1 MKNKQGG
8 VETLETTSEHPFWIK
23 DSGWLKASLLEQGMI
38 LLDRNNQEVEVI
50 SQFLLS
56 NHPQTVYNFEV
67 DDFHTYHIG
76 EYGVW
81 VHNADCWG
89 NHISSIV
96 KQDELLLREA
106 RKLSQQESQG
116 INQMMEQI
124 KKGNENPGI
133 GTSVYHGI
141 TEFRH
146 RNGGRIYAR
155 KTANG
160 WEVLGYS
167 GKGNQAKVW
176 TRLTELYGR

>member
-1 MKNKQGG
+1 M
-8 VETLETTSEHPFWIK
+8 
-23 DSGWLKASLLEQGMI
+23 
-38 LLDRNNQEVEVI
+38 
-50 SQFLLS
+50 
-56 NHPQTVYNFEV
+56 
-67 DDFHTYHIG
+67 
-76 EYGVW
+76 W
-81 VHNADCWG
+81 VHNDGCCG

-176 TRLTELYGR
+176 TRLKELYGR